1 MTLPEFRYEPVEFAA
16 LPGWVEDDH
25 RAAFAAF
32 CASASVV
39 SVGDGALAEAARL
52 ALALAAVGVTPSQA
66 QGFFESNF
74 EPHRVVHNGPAG
86 FVTGYYEPVIAGSL
100 DRTAAFTV
108 PVFRRPGDLENVVA
122 ESERGAKS
130 AGLTHVRRT
139 SLGVE
144 PYATR
149 RQIEEGALAGLGL
162 ELCFLADPVDAFFLQ
177 VQGSGVIAL
186 PDGSQMRVT
195 YDGKNGHP
203 YTSVG
208 RVLFDAGEMAAD
220 GLTLQ
225 SLTDWLK
232 ADPARARTVL
242 WRNESFVFF
251 RRIDGDAAEGVMGT
265 PLHEGRSLAVD
276 TAFHALG
283 LPVYVVAPGMAHA
296 GPGGFSRLMVA
307 QDVGSAIKGPER
319 GDIFF
324 GTGDVALALAGV
336 TKHRADFFVLLPR
349 GAQ

>member
-1 MTLPEFRYEPVEFAA
+1 MTLPDFRYEPVDFAA
-16 LPGWVEDDH
+16 LPGWVGDDH

-32 CASASVV
+32 CASASAVAV
-39 SVGDGALAEAARL
+39 ADGALAKAARQ
-52 ALALAAVGVTPSQA
+52 ALAMAIDGVTPSQA
-66 QGFFESNF
+66 RAFFETHF

-100 DRTAAFTV
+100 ERTAAFPV

-122 ESERGAKS
+122 ESQRGAQS
-130 AGLTHVRRT
+130 EGLTHVRRAA
-139 SLGVE
+139 LGVE

-162 ELCFLADPVDAFFLQ
+162 ELCFLSDPVDAFFLQ

-208 RVLFDAGEMAAD
+208 RVLIDAGEMAAD
-220 GLTLQ
+220 GVSLQ

-232 ADPARARTVL
+232 ADPARARPVL

-251 RRIDGDAAEGVMGT
+251 RHIDGDAAEGVMGT
-265 PLHEGRSLAVD
+265 PLHEGRSLALD

-283 LPVYVVAPGMAHA
+283 LPVYVVAPGMAHV
-296 GPGGFSRLMVA
+296 GPGGFARLMVA

-324 GTGDVALALAGV
+324 GTGGAALALAGV
-336 TKHRADFFVLLPR
+336 TKHHAGFLVLLPR
-349 GAQ
+349 VAQ